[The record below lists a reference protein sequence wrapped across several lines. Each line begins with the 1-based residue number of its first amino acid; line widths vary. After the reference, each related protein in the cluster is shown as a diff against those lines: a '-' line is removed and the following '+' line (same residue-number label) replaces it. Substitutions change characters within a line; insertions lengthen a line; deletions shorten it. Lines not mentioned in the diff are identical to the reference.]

1 MTLNGMLSTAEDGIK
16 GFDCN
21 QVLTA
26 QQAIAF
32 RDDKFKFVF
41 RYVPRVT
48 RARYDLTAAEAELIL
63 DCGLGLGVVQHV
75 AGEGWDALAAKGKL
89 YGETAVQ
96 QIFDIGFPKGM
107 LVWCDLEG
115 VNPTDSDQ
123 QVIDFCDEWYRA
135 VNGAGLNAGLYVGWR
150 TLLSGAQIH
159 NLPFRHY
166 WSAFNLNADEVPTV
180 RGVQIK
186 QEAEKVAHGVRYDPD
201 IASADLIGDRA
212 WFFWPQ

>member
-1 MTLNGMLSTAEDGIK
+1 
-16 GFDCN
+16 
-21 QVLTA
+21 
-26 QQAIAF
+26 
-32 RDDKFKFVF
+32 
-41 RYVPRVT
+41 
-48 RARYDLTAAEAELIL
+48 
-63 DCGLGLGVVQHV
+63 
-75 AGEGWDALAAKGKL
+75 
-89 YGETAVQ
+89 
-96 QIFDIGFPKGM
+96 M